1 MFVFKVAHLCGRNMI
16 VFTQLLFEKNINGS
30 SILSDDREQEWY
42 KTSIYSNMWLTV
54 WGNEGCPGFTSN
66 NVHYKGCPNLAFF
79 NNVQNPF
86 LLNIWQIFF
95 DRLGGTLHC
104 SKIGQYKA

>member
-1 MFVFKVAHLCGRNMI
+1 MFVIKVAHLCGRNMI

-30 SILSDDREQEWY
+30 SILSDDHEQEWY
-42 KTSIYSNMWLTV
+42 KTSIYSNMWLIV
-54 WGNEGCPGFTSN
+54 WGNEGCPGFRST
-66 NVHYKGCPNLAFF
+66 NLAFF
-79 NNVQNPF
+79 NIVQNAL
-86 LLNIWQIFF
+86 LLNIWLIFF